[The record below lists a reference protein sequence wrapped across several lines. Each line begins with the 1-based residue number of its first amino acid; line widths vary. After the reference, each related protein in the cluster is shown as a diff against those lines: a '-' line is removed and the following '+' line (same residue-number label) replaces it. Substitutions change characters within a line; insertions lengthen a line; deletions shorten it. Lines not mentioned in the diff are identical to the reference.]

1 MEYRVQVTPAND
13 RRVRIEQE
21 IAAAKGQ
28 DAAKSYPFTFRDKA
42 IDLPVVRL
50 PIDSLI
56 YRLDNGRTG
65 LRQVEWIRKH
75 NLPQDYFLKAE
86 EDASAQQIQHN
97 ILLELAN
104 DKRGDIYKEMQY
116 KGRQT
121 EYLLVTNS
129 GVVVNGNR
137 RLAAMRQLL
146 IEDSAHCASFSH
158 VDVAVLPPETTRLD
172 IEDIESELQ
181 ETPETKLEYDW
192 ISRRIKMRYRRDVLK
207 FSPDRLVKI
216 YRLKREQINKEI
228 QQLQIAEDYLERYL
242 GKPLEYELVEDA
254 EEIFRQLQQA
264 LESKSSE
271 LEDVARLMAFPLI
284 KERRNLGDR
293 AYAFRHVFGSD
304 AAEVLE
310 RMADEEEIIL
320 GEPEESTDA
329 PDAKDDDDPLA
340 DITDRSGDHYKNLK
354 PLLGNLESSLAV
366 AEQLVA
372 ISSTIRQER
381 KDGGRKM
388 VALRNAEQAN
398 RFVHEI
404 DLSNAD
410 PETIP
415 SIEAQLDTCIKQ
427 AQKIIQDIAK
437 RKNAGIEA

>member
-1 MEYRVQVTPAND
+1 MEYKVQVTSAND

-21 IAAAKGQ
+21 IMAAKGQ
-28 DAAKSYPFTFRDKA
+28 DSAKSQQFTFRDTA
-42 IDLPVVRL
+42 ITLPVVRL
-50 PIDSLI
+50 PIDWLI

-75 NLPQDYFLKAE
+75 NLALDYFLKAE

-104 DKRGDIYKEMQY
+104 DKRGDIYKELQHR
-116 KGRQT
+116 GRQT
-121 EYLLVTNS
+121 EYLLVTNN

-146 IEDSAHCASFSH
+146 IDESSHCASFSH

-192 ISRRIKMRYRRDVLK
+192 ISRRIKMRYRRDILK
-207 FSPDRLVKI
+207 FSPDRMVKI
-216 YRLKREQINKEI
+216 YRLKKEQINKEI
-228 QQLQIAEDYLERYL
+228 QQLQIADDYLERYL
-242 GKPLEYELVEDA
+242 GKPLEYELIEDA

-264 LESKSSE
+264 LESKSAD

-304 AAEVLE
+304 ATEVLDRIAE
-310 RMADEEEIIL
+310 EEEIIL
-320 GEPEESTDA
+320 GGPDEPEGEPET
-329 PDAKDDDDPLA
+329 PDEDDPLA
-340 DITDRSGDHYKNLK
+340 DITEGGGGHYKNLK
-354 PLLGNLESSLAV
+354 PLLANLENSLAV
-366 AEQLVA
+366 ADQLVA
-372 ISSTIRQER
+372 ISSAIRQER

-398 RFVHEI
+398 KFVHEI

-427 AQKIIQDIAK
+427 AQKIIQEIAK
-437 RKNAGIEA
+437 AKSTGSKA